1 MEQPITSTRADL
13 PALWRNV
20 MLFVAIGKAGVAGAG
35 LALAML
41 GVVDLA
47 STLGLK
53 SLLSG
58 IQIDHVF
65 DLAALSGG
73 VIGAAL
79 RLVWAIATR

>member
-1 MEQPITSTRADL
+1 MEKLPTPTRADF

-41 GVVDLA
+41 GVADLA
-47 STLGLK
+47 SAIGLK
-53 SLLSG
+53 SFLDG
-58 IQIDHVF
+58 VPMAYVF

-73 VIGAAL
+73 VIGAAI
-79 RLVWAIATR
+79 RLAWAIAAR